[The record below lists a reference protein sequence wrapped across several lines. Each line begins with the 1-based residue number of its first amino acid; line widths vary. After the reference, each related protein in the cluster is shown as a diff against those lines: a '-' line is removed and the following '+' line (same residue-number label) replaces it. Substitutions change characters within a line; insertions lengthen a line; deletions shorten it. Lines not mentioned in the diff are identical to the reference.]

1 MDFAIRYTM
10 TNAKLLRNVLKRQ
23 AIIENFMSPILTKL
37 YFFEY
42 NEFEELELRLP
53 IPAYLSLTQG
63 QQLLQTA
70 VQYADSRVEID
81 MIGEADEAKAEYK
94 KILISKLIPGYIS
107 EEEIIK
113 IKDRARIALSVKQ
126 APESSGGDGGND
138 Y

>member
-1 MDFAIRYTM
+1 
-10 TNAKLLRNVLKRQ
+10 
-23 AIIENFMSPILTKL
+23 
-37 YFFEY
+37 
-42 NEFEELELRLP
+42 
-53 IPAYLSLTQG
+53 
-63 QQLLQTA
+63 
-70 VQYADSRVEID
+70 